1 MSAATTESE
10 KKMMID
16 IPTDASGPLTS
27 LRVIEIA
34 GIGPGPFTAM
44 MLADMGATVIR
55 IDRAD
60 AVPTARPDGSHPDL
74 LNRGRRSIAVDL
86 KSAEGRQVVLDLVES
101 ADILLEGF
109 RPGVTERLGIGPEDC
124 HARNPQLVYGRMT
137 GWGQSGPM
145 AHLAGHDINYIAL
158 TGALHA
164 CGRAGDRPVPPMN
177 LVGDFG
183 GGGLMLAFG
192 VLAAVLEARTSGRG
206 QVVDAAMVDGASILT
221 TAIHGLRNRG
231 IWGGRR
237 GENLLDTGA
246 PFYEVYECAD
256 GKFIAVGAIE
266 PQFHA
271 ELVRL
276 TGFPA
281 SSLPGNRMDP
291 AGWAAAKKE
300 WSGFFLTKTRDEWTE
315 LAGMSDACLAP
326 VLDWDEAAEHPHLA
340 ARQTFVEHAGVIQ
353 PAPAPRFDATPGR
366 IQRPAPYAGDHTD
379 EILQELGFDE
389 RAIASL
395 RDAGTVR

>member
-1 MSAATTESE
+1 MTDGAENTMT
-10 KKMMID
+10 ID
-16 IPTDASGPLTS
+16 PPADASGPLTS
-27 LRVIEIA
+27 LRVIELA
-34 GIGPGPFTAM
+34 GIGPGPFAAM

-55 IDRAD
+55 VDRIE
-60 AVPTARPDGSHPDL
+60 AVPDERPDGAHPDI

-86 KSAEGRQVVLDLVES
+86 KSEEGRRVVLDLVAT
-101 ADILLEGF
+101 ADVLIEGF
-109 RPGVTERLGIGPEDC
+109 RPGVTERLGLGPDAC
-124 HARNPQLVYGRMT
+124 LARNPRLVYGRMT

-145 AHLAGHDINYIAL
+145 ASLAGHDINYIAL

-164 CGRAGDRPVPPMN
+164 CGRADGRPVPPMN

-192 VLAAVLEARTSGRG
+192 AIAAVLEARISGRG
-206 QVVDAAMVDGASILT
+206 QVVDAAMVDGASVLT

-231 IWGGRR
+231 IWSSGR
-237 GENLLDTGA
+237 GQNLLDTGA

-256 GKFIAVGAIE
+256 EKYVAVGAIE

-276 TGFPA
+276 TGM
-281 SSLPGNRMDP
+281 SQENLPPNRMDP
-291 AGWAAAKKE
+291 EGWAGAKKRWAE
-300 WSGFFLTKTRDEWTE
+300 LFLTKTRDEWVE

-326 VLDWDEAAEHPHLA
+326 VLDWDEAAQHPHLA
-340 ARQTFVEHAGVIQ
+340 ARQTFVEHAGVLQ

-366 IQRPAPYAGDHTD
+366 IQRPAPHPGDHTD
-379 EILQELGFDE
+379 DVLSEVGMHTE
-389 RAIASL
+389 AIASL
-395 RDAGTVR
+395 RAAGTVR